1 MGHGLNHLVH
11 VVETLREAAATYAR
25 MGFQIGA
32 ENHHPF
38 GTANRLVQVPGFYVE
53 ILAME
58 DASRI
63 PEPAPG
69 KFSFAAFNRD
79 FLARNGEGGTML
91 VLDTDDAEADRIR
104 FEKELIGGFERL
116 DFSRG
121 GKTAADEDVQLSFR
135 LAFAASATMPDAGF
149 FTCEQRHPPE
159 NFWDEAL
166 QRHPNGVTGV
176 AGAVFTA
183 ENPTDHHIFF
193 SAFTGMR
200 DFVSNSTGL
209 RFVTPHG
216 DVEVITPV
224 AFESRYGSV
233 PPPGVRLMALR
244 FVTGDPS
251 RTTGMLDAGAIA
263 FEERHDWLVV
273 PAAAA
278 HGLVIAFEAAA

>member
-1 MGHGLNHLVH
+1 MPHGFNHLVH
-11 VVETLREAAATYAR
+11 VVADLRQAAATYAR

-53 ILAME
+53 ILGME

-63 PEPAPG
+63 PEAAPG

-91 VLDTDDAEADRIR
+91 VLETEDAEADRLR

-116 DFSRG
+116 DFSRL
-121 GKTAADEDVQLSFR
+121 GKTAADEDVELSFR
-135 LAFAASATMPDAGF
+135 LAFAASAAMPDVGF
-149 FTCEQRHPPE
+149 FTCEQRHPAE
-159 NFWDEAL
+159 HFWDEAL

-176 AGAVFTA
+176 AGVVFTA

-193 SAFTGMR
+193 SAFTGLR

-209 RFVTPHG
+209 RFSTPRG

-224 AFESRYGSV
+224 AFESRYGAS

-244 FVTGDPS
+244 FSVAEKD
-251 RTTGMLDAGAIA
+251 RAAGMLDAGAID
-263 FEERHDWLVV
+263 FSERHDWLVV

-278 HGLVIAFEAAA
+278 HGLVVTFEG